1 MEEELQKKGPTTT
14 YICLSSPEGINF
26 EVDLVTFREKGQ
38 QTKYLSVS
46 FTDERQSPPSV
57 FGTSLDQESFNTL
70 KKFFSQL
77 DWNN

>member
-1 MEEELQKKGPTTT
+1 MEEELQKKGPTT
-14 YICLSSPEGINF
+14 YICLGSPEGINF